1 MASGEAECPLTQFE
15 YVIVLMSFFVAFGAS
30 EILSGLGRQ
39 YLYRAEARPYPLQ
52 IVASVLLLVALLQ
65 SVWGYWGFR
74 EISWGFGGFLLV
86 LLPLLPLI
94 GAACLIMPPAGR
106 ATAPV
111 DPEAHYFSVCRAI
124 FALLAAWVVLG
135 TVAELA
141 MVETTLHAGQGV
153 RFAAVV
159 LLLGLGSTVNA
170 RLHWIGLGLLALLQV
185 AFVRTVT
192 PVLG

>member
-1 MASGEAECPLTQFE
+1 MTQFE

-39 YLYRAEARPYPLQ
+39 YLYRAEAKPYPLQ
-52 IVASVLLLVALLQ
+52 IVASLLLLVALLQ

-74 EISWGFGGFLLV
+74 EASWGFGGFLLV

-94 GAACLIMPPAGR
+94 GAAYLVMPPGGQ

-111 DPEAHYFSVCRAI
+111 DPEAHYLSVYRAI

-141 MVETTLHAGQGV
+141 MVEPTLHPGQGV
-153 RFAAVV
+153 RLAAVV
-159 LLLGLGSTVNA
+159 LLLGLGSTSNA
-170 RLHWIGLGLLALLQV
+170 KLHWIGFGFLVALQI

-192 PVLG
+192 PVLD